1 MTRQR
6 PGRSPTTAETLREY
20 GRGIGGGF
28 LFSLPLFLTMETWHA
43 AVTAGPGRLLFA
55 MGATFVLLCG
65 YNLYAGLRH
74 DSTLTEVLIDSVEE
88 MGIGLMLSVCLLYLF
103 GRLDPAVPF
112 SEHLALIVL
121 EGMFA
126 AVGVSVGTAQ
136 LSSGDERNLG
146 GPQGR
151 HQTLSSEVV
160 LAVCGSVLVAANV
173 APTEEV
179 LLLASE
185 MPAARVL
192 AVMALS
198 LLVAA
203 LLLFYSDFKG
213 SARFAGSRGTFGV
226 LHGSA
231 ITYVSALFA
240 AAVLL
245 WFFGRFAH
253 HGASIN
259 AAQCV
264 VLGFPATLGA
274 AAGRLL
280 LR

>member
-1 MTRQR
+1 MTGQR

-43 AVTAGPGRLLFA
+43 AVTAGPGRLLLA

-103 GRLDPAVPF
+103 GRLDPAAPS
-112 SEHLALIVL
+112 SEYLALIVL

-136 LSSGDERNLG
+136 LSSGDDKNSG

-151 HQTLSSEVV
+151 HQTISSEVV

-185 MPAARVL
+185 MPALRVL
-192 AVMALS
+192 AVMVIS
-198 LLVAA
+198 LAIAA

-213 SARFAGSRGTFGV
+213 SARFAGGRGIFGV
-226 LHGSA
+226 MPGA
-231 ITYVSALFA
+231 GITFV
-240 AAVLL
+240 
-245 WFFGRFAH
+245 
-253 HGASIN
+253 GA
-259 AAQCV
+259 
-264 VLGFPATLGA
+264 
-274 AAGRLL
+274 
-280 LR
+280 

>member
-1 MTRQR
+1 MTRKRQR
-6 PGRSPTTAETLREY
+6 RSPTTAESLREY

-28 LFSLPLFLTMETWHA
+28 LFSLPLLLTMETWSA
-43 AVTAGPGRLLFA
+43 AVIVGPARLLFA
-55 MGATFVLLCG
+55 VAATFILLCG

-74 DSTLTEVLIDSVEE
+74 DSTLGEVLVDSVEE
-88 MGIGLMLSVCLLYLF
+88 MGIGILLSAGLLYLF
-103 GRLDPAVPF
+103 GRLDPAAPF
-112 SEHLALIVL
+112 SEHLGLIVL

-126 AVGVSVGTAQ
+126 AIGVSVGTAQ
-136 LSSGDERNLG
+136 LSTGDDKDSG

-151 HQTLSSEVV
+151 QLTISSEIV
-160 LAVCGSVLVAANV
+160 LAVCGSVLIAANV

-185 MPAARVL
+185 MHVL
-192 AVMALS
+192 KLLGIMAISLS
-198 LLVAA
+198 IAA

-213 SARFAGSRGTFGV
+213 SSRFAGTRGSFAV
-226 LHGSA
+226 VHGSA
-231 ITYVSALFA
+231 ITYVAALFA

>member
-1 MTRQR
+1 MTRKRQR
-6 PGRSPTTAETLREY
+6 RSPTTAGSLREY

-28 LFSLPLFLTMETWHA
+28 LFSLPLLLTMETWSA
-43 AVTAGPGRLLFA
+43 AVMVGPGRLLFA
-55 MGATFVLLCG
+55 IAATLILLSG

-74 DSTLTEVLIDSVEE
+74 DSSLGEVLIDSVEE
-88 MGIGLMLSVCLLYLF
+88 MGIGIVLSAGLLYLF
-103 GRLDPAVPF
+103 GRLDPAAPF
-112 SEHLALIVL
+112 GEHLGLIVL

-136 LSSGDERNLG
+136 LSSGEDDNSG

-151 HQTLSSEVV
+151 QRTISSEVV
-160 LAVCGSVLVAANV
+160 LAVCGSVLIAANV
-173 APTEEV
+173 APTDEV

-185 MPAARVL
+185 MQASRL
-192 AVMALS
+192 LGMMALS
-198 LLVAA
+198 LFIAA

-213 SARFAGSRGTFGV
+213 SARFADSRGPLGV
-226 LHGSA
+226 IHGSA
-231 ITYVSALFA
+231 ITYVAALFTSM
-240 AAVLL
+240 VLL

-253 HGASIN
+253 HGTTVN

>member
-1 MTRQR
+1 MTRKRQR
-6 PGRSPTTAETLREY
+6 RSPTTAESLREY

-28 LFSLPLFLTMETWHA
+28 LFSLPLLLTMETWSA
-43 AVTAGPGRLLFA
+43 ALMVGPRRLLFA
-55 MGATFVLLCG
+55 IGATLVLLCG

-74 DSTLTEVLIDSVEE
+74 DSSLGEVLIDSVEE
-88 MGIGLMLSVCLLYLF
+88 MGIGIVLSAALLYLF
-103 GRLDPAVPF
+103 GRFDRAAPF
-112 SEHLALIVL
+112 SEHLGLIVL

-126 AVGVSVGTAQ
+126 AIGVSVGTAQ
-136 LSSGDERNLG
+136 LSSGDEGNSG

-151 HQTLSSEVV
+151 QRTIGSEVV
-160 LAVCGSVLVAANV
+160 LAVCGSVLIAANV
-173 APTEEV
+173 APTDEV
-179 LLLASE
+179 LVLASE
-185 MPAARVL
+185 MHAAKL
-192 AVMALS
+192 LGVMVTS
-198 LLVAA
+198 IGIAA

-213 SARFAGSRGTFGV
+213 SSRFAGNRGSFGV
-226 LHGSA
+226 VHGSA
-231 ITYVSALFA
+231 ITYVTALFA
-240 AAVLL
+240 SAVLL

-253 HGASIN
+253 HGAPIN

>member
-43 AVTAGPGRLLFA
+43 AVTAGPGRLLLA
-55 MGATFVLLCG
+55 MVATFVLLCG

-88 MGIGLMLSVCLLYLF
+88 MGIGLILSVCLLYLF
-103 GRLDPAVPF
+103 GRLDPAAPF

-136 LSSGDERNLG
+136 LSSGDEKHLG

-151 HQTLSSEVV
+151 HQTISSEVV

-185 MPAARVL
+185 MPASRLL
-192 AVMALS
+192 AVMAIS
-198 LLVAA
+198 LTIAA

-213 SARFAGSRGTFGV
+213 SLRFAGNRGTFGV
-226 LHGSA
+226 VQGSA
-231 ITYVSALFA
+231 ITYVAALFA

-253 HGASIN
+253 HGASLN

>member
-1 MTRQR
+1 MTRKRQR
-6 PGRSPTTAETLREY
+6 RSPTVEESLREY

-28 LFSLPLFLTMETWHA
+28 LFSLPLLLTMETWSA
-43 AVTAGPGRLLFA
+43 AVMVGPGRLLFA
-55 MGATFVLLCG
+55 VGATFILLCG

-74 DSTLTEVLIDSVEE
+74 DSTLGEVLIDSVEE
-88 MGIGLMLSVCLLYLF
+88 MGIGIILSAGLLYLF
-103 GRLDPAVPF
+103 GRLHPAAPF
-112 SEHLALIVL
+112 SEHLGLIVL
-121 EGMFA
+121 EGMFTA
-126 AVGVSVGTAQ
+126 IGVSVGTAQ
-136 LSSGDERNLG
+136 LSSGDEKHSG

-151 HQTLSSEVV
+151 QLTISSEIV
-160 LAVCGSVLVAANV
+160 LAVCGSVLIAANV
-173 APTEEV
+173 APTDEV

-185 MPAARVL
+185 MQVL
-192 AVMALS
+192 KLLGIMAISLS
-198 LLVAA
+198 IAA

-213 SARFAGSRGTFGV
+213 SSRFAGTRGSFGV
-226 LHGSA
+226 VHGSA
-231 ITYVSALFA
+231 ITYVAALFA

-245 WFFGRFAH
+245 WFFGRFAQ
-253 HGASIN
+253 HGAAIN

>member
-43 AVTAGPGRLLFA
+43 AVTTGPGRLLFA
-55 MGATFVLLCG
+55 MVATFVLLCG

-103 GRLDPAVPF
+103 GRLDPAAPL

-136 LSSGDERNLG
+136 LSSGDERNSG

-151 HQTLSSEVV
+151 HQTIGSEVV

-192 AVMALS
+192 AVMAIS

-226 LHGSA
+226 VQGSA

-245 WFFGRFAH
+245 WFFGRFADN
-253 HGASIN
+253 GAPIN

>member
-1 MTRQR
+1 MTRKR
-6 PGRSPTTAETLREY
+6 PGRSPTTAESLREY

-28 LFSLPLFLTMETWHA
+28 LFSLPLFFTMETWHA
-43 AVTAGPGRLLFA
+43 AVTVGPGRLLFA
-55 MGATFVLLCG
+55 VGATFLLLCG

-88 MGIGLMLSVCLLYLF
+88 MGIGLMLSVCLLYLL
-103 GRLDPAVPF
+103 GRLEPAAPLT
-112 SEHLALIVL
+112 EHLGLIVL

-136 LSSGDERNLG
+136 LSSGDDDNSG
-146 GPQGR
+146 GPQGPR
-151 HQTLSSEVV
+151 HSISSEVV
-160 LAVCGSVLVAANV
+160 LAMCGSVLIAANV

-179 LLLASE
+179 LVLASE
-185 MPAARVL
+185 MPVFRLL

-198 LLVAA
+198 IAIAA

-213 SARFAGSRGTFGV
+213 SSRFAGGRSPFGV

-231 ITYVSALFA
+231 ITYVAALFA
-240 AAVLL
+240 SAILL

-253 HGASIN
+253 HAASIN

>member
-1 MTRQR
+1 MTRLR

-136 LSSGDERNLG
+136 LSSGDETNSG

-151 HQTLSSEVV
+151 HPTISSEVV
-160 LAVCGSVLVAANV
+160 LAVCGSVLVAAHV

-192 AVMALS
+192 AVMAIS

-226 LHGSA
+226 VQGSA